1 MPIKI
6 IKAFQ
11 WSPNGYDVATVD
23 AGEHET
29 LPQRAAEIAA
39 QMGAIDLAGDATGG
53 TTSPASPVQ
62 APAVSEPAADE
73 ATESGFA
80 VEDSDGSAP
89 VAGQDKPVRRRT
101 KASGEG
107 NA

>member
-29 LPQRAAEIAA
+29 LPARAAEIAA
-39 QMGAIDLAGDATGG
+39 QMGAIEFAGVATGG
-53 TTSPASPVQ
+53 ASSLALPVV
-62 APAVSEPAADE
+62 APVALEPAAEE
-73 ATESGFA
+73 ATKPGPAVDESD
-80 VEDSDGSAP
+80 ESAP
-89 VAGQDKPVRRRT
+89 AAGQNKPFRRRNRAT
-101 KASGEG
+101 GEV